1 MAAAES
7 TRRCRATP
15 ILRHGFRLLHRL
27 PLRRRSAA
35 SEQTCKSSPEAP
47 GCLLESLH
55 QGRMPLLCL
64 SEVAIQLRETE
75 GPVNLRAG
83 ELQPVFRE
91 QNALLLAG
99 RTAILVADIDALF
112 L

>member
-1 MAAAES
+1 MASAS
-7 TRRCRATP
+7 TTASRSREGTP
-15 ILRHGFRLLHRL
+15 D
-27 PLRRRSAA
+27 A
-35 SEQTCKSSPEAP
+35 EQTCKSSPEAP
-47 GCLLESLH
+47 GCRLESRH
-55 QGRMPLLCL
+55 QGRMPLLHL
-64 SEVAIQLRETE
+64 PEVAIQLRETE
-75 GPVNLRAG
+75 GPVDLRAG

>member
-1 MAAAES
+1 MATASSTASRCGEGTPAA
-7 TRRCRATP
+7 
-15 ILRHGFRLLHRL
+15 
-27 PLRRRSAA
+27 
-35 SEQTCKSSPEAP
+35 EQTCKSGPETS
-47 GCLLESLH
+47 GCYLESRH
-55 QGRMPLLCL
+55 QGCVPLLHL
-64 SEVAIQLRETE
+64 AEVAIQLRETE

>member
-1 MAAAES
+1 
-7 TRRCRATP
+7 
-15 ILRHGFRLLHRL
+15 
-27 PLRRRSAA
+27 
-35 SEQTCKSSPEAP
+35 
-47 GCLLESLH
+47 
-55 QGRMPLLCL
+55 MPLLCL

-75 GPVNLRAG
+75 GPVNLRSG